1 MATGNESNLCLIC
14 NKSSAKYFCVGC
26 KKYFCPKHVKE
37 HEQQLSVT
45 FDNEIVRSHDEL
57 LDQIQKLEK
66 SNYLSLDLFAQIEEW
81 KKITINKI
89 EKAAERAHHE
99 LIELIEKQRIKITK
113 QLEPITKEI
122 CCRREEQNFLE
133 NDIDRL
139 KEKLNEIQ
147 ERIQQFILKDT
158 NKNILV
164 DNDQIDWNRLIY
176 IQGEQQNSPFLR
188 RVNLNANTKWFQNGV
203 TVAGGNGSGSGMN
216 QLYNLW
222 GLCVDD
228 NQTVYIADCG
238 NHRIVEWKCGATT
251 GRVVAGRNGPGN
263 QLDQLLGPTDVII
276 DKERDSL
283 IICDYSNNRV
293 VRWPRQSST
302 NGETIISNIRCHG
315 LTIDDVGSLYVVD
328 FDKHEVRRYRMG
340 ENQGTVVAGGNGSGN
355 RLNQLSYP
363 RYVFVDREY
372 SVYVSDTS
380 NHRVIKWMK
389 GAKQGIVVAGDRGQG
404 NNLTQLSSP
413 YGIVVDQSGAIYVAD
428 SENHRIMRWSQGA
441 TQGNMIVGGNG
452 QGNQSN
458 QFYGPRGL
466 SFDREGNIYVNDN
479 RNQRV
484 QKFKID
490 QS

>member
-176 IQGEQQNSPFLR
+176 IQGEQQN
-188 RVNLNANTKWFQNGV
+188 
-203 TVAGGNGSGSGMN
+203 
-216 QLYNLW
+216 
-222 GLCVDD
+222 CE
-228 NQTVYIADCG
+228 YI
-238 NHRIVEWKCGATT
+238 K
-251 GRVVAGRNGPGN
+251 
-263 QLDQLLGPTDVII
+263 L
-276 DKERDSL
+276 
-283 IICDYSNNRV
+283 
-293 VRWPRQSST
+293 
-302 NGETIISNIRCHG
+302 
-315 LTIDDVGSLYVVD
+315 
-328 FDKHEVRRYRMG
+328 
-340 ENQGTVVAGGNGSGN
+340 
-355 RLNQLSYP
+355 
-363 RYVFVDREY
+363 
-372 SVYVSDTS
+372 
-380 NHRVIKWMK
+380 
-389 GAKQGIVVAGDRGQG
+389 
-404 NNLTQLSSP
+404 
-413 YGIVVDQSGAIYVAD
+413 
-428 SENHRIMRWSQGA
+428 
-441 TQGNMIVGGNG
+441 
-452 QGNQSN
+452 
-458 QFYGPRGL
+458 
-466 SFDREGNIYVNDN
+466 
-479 RNQRV
+479 
-484 QKFKID
+484 KI
-490 QS
+490 